1 MAFKG
6 TYARQ
11 LARMPLKITETL
23 SIMQSFFS
31 PNWFLAGKY
40 LNFLHLYN
48 SIFSQQHNIVSVF
61 KNYTKTSTHPISP
74 EQNQNTWTNS
84 DEDAPIELLNSCTTL
99 SEAHYKKSHL
109 KVLVEIGV
117 FNHQVAGN
125 YWQRKVDLQK
135 EKKTFTL
142 NAKVCIPD
150 QMSYKIL
157 CDSKP

>member
-1 MAFKG
+1 MEFKG

-11 LARMPLKITETL
+11 LALMLLKITETL
-23 SIMQSFFS
+23 SIMQSFFL

-40 LNFLHLYN
+40 LNFLHLHN
-48 SIFSQQHNIVSVF
+48 SIFSQQHNIARVF

-74 EQNQNTWTNS
+74 EESQNTWTNS
-84 DEDAPIELLNSCTTL
+84 DEDELIELLNSCTTL
-99 SEAHYKKSHL
+99 SEAHCKKSHL
-109 KVLVEIGV
+109 KVLIEIGI
-117 FNHQVAGN
+117 FDHQVAGN

-135 EKKTFTL
+135 EKKRFTL

-150 QMSYKIL
+150 KMSLKIL